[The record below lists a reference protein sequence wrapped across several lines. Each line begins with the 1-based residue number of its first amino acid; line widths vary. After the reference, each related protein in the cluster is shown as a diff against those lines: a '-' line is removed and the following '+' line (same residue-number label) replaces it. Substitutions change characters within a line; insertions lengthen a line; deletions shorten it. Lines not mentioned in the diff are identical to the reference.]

1 MIEKEIVSGLLF
13 KPNQIKTLNIEPK
26 WFVRKNLREIVDTL
40 QKAEEPN
47 LTMGELLEEIQKLY
61 PLTSNTLEV
70 LNNLRAEGI
79 GVDVES
85 RSERLYHRYLSDKVA
100 QASANYAAYPD
111 PKNFEKLQD
120 AMNRK
125 LDAEAPEHDGTLDE
139 AFEHLFHKLENDV
152 EQGIKTYPRI
162 DDTLGGGMRGG
173 MLITIGART
182 GVGKT
187 AYGINLA
194 IQALTKQKDIQM
206 DFYTLE
212 MSQGQML
219 DRFISRLTEIN
230 SYKLRNPNRTLK
242 DEEKALIVAKS
253 YELLRTHLRIYDNKF
268 SLRDIEIEIRR
279 RHAQAKG
286 RPYIAFIDYLQLIEV
301 NSQSD
306 QRHVIV
312 GEITRRLKLLTN
324 ELDVPIVIFAQLSR
338 GIENRSDKRPV
349 LADLRESGSIEQ
361 DSNVVMFLHRDEEK
375 AEHGVDE
382 TIVTVAKNREG
393 FTGDIRYRF
402 LKTKMYFQELDEF

>member
-40 QKAEEPN
+40 QKTEEPN

-85 RSERLYHRYLSDKVA
+85 RGKRLYHRYLSDKVA

>member
-361 DSNVVMFLHRDEEK
+361 DSNVVMFLHRNEEK

>member
-40 QKAEEPN
+40 QKTEEPN

-286 RPYIAFIDYLQLIEV
+286 RPYITFIDYLQLIEV